1 MSWLASHSIPSS
13 LPPPLSSC
21 CRGRCSSV
29 PPCHTET
36 QKKKQKHRKK
46 TQNNSPY
53 IVQLQQCGVFLLVKH
68 TEKEKQKQ
76 REKAFLVKLQ
86 NKVFQVHTSSLSNTH
101 THTHTQKLRGL
112 VILSRDT
119 ELTNEKREELL
130 RLAKEE
136 KTSEILSSASWRRS
150 LKWLTFK
157 WTRGSCCQRNTE
169 TGELNIE
176 HWTLNIESKH
186 TGTVAL
192 CTGIHNLLI
201 YRSIKSSSW
210 INMQIHHWKYCVF
223 VAFSLCQETLSW
235 LWLGK
240 WLYRSVAQRHDLDYG
255 AGKMVS

>member
-21 CRGRCSSV
+21 SRGRCSSV

-36 QKKKQKHRKK
+36 QKQKQKHRKK

-101 THTHTQKLRGL
+101 TEIKRFGHL
-112 VILSRDT
+112 VRDT

-130 RLAKEE
+130 ILTKEE

-176 HWTLNIESKH
+176 HWILNQSSRAQLHCAQEYIICWFTGVSNLHRGKICKFIPESI
-186 TGTVAL
+186 V
-192 CTGIHNLLI
+192 CLLPSHFAKRHYHDCGWGNGYI
-201 YRSIKSSSW
+201 GQLPRDMILIMVRGRWYHRSIAKS
-210 INMQIHHWKYCVF
+210 
-223 VAFSLCQETLSW
+223 
-235 LWLGK
+235 
-240 WLYRSVAQRHDLDYG
+240 
-255 AGKMVS
+255 

>member
-21 CRGRCSSV
+21 SRGRCSSV

-36 QKKKQKHRKK
+36 QKQKQKHRKK

-53 IVQLQQCGVFLLVKH
+53 IVLLQQCGVFLLVKH

-76 REKAFLVKLQ
+76 REKP
-86 NKVFQVHTSSLSNTH
+86 SLSSCRIRCFKYILLHYQTH
-101 THTHTQKLRGL
+101 TEIKRLGHL
-112 VILSRDT
+112 VRDT

-130 RLAKEE
+130 RLTKEE

-176 HWTLNIESKH
+176 HWTLNIESKL

-210 INMQIHHWKYCVF
+210 KNMQIHPWKYCVF